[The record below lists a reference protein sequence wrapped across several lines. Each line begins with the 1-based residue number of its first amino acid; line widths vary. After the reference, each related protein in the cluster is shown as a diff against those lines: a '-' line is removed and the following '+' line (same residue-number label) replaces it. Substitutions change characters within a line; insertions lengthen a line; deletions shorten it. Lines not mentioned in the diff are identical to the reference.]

1 MIPLNHMIIFK
12 TFEEPE
18 ACMHALTHP
27 ETRGPGNAH
36 AAENE
41 VAGGVAAGPRVG
53 VATRELQK
61 RAAKGKRQRCFA
73 QSEARWRLHTSFIV

>member
-1 MIPLNHMIIFK
+1 MIIFK

-61 RAAKGKRQRCFA
+61 RAAKGKRQRGAEDA
-73 QSEARWRLHTSFIV
+73 QNSSFTPMCKGSIY